1 MSPGQV
7 TPEVLWAQRS
17 SDSDPEKN
25 YVYLTISVPDVPP
38 KALQL
43 QLSPTGLVFTGT
55 SDTKKTTYHLELE
68 FYAEIDPE
76 KSKTHH
82 TAANIQ
88 LILHKKDL
96 TLDYWPRLLK
106 GDKKVHFLRT
116 DFDKWV
122 DEDEQNEAPE
132 EDYLN
137 QFGGGLGDDSG
148 FGGIDFSKLGAGVGG
163 GDAAAPGAGEAT
175 AEHARG
181 HDGTQQLSY
190 TFLAPRLE
198 ASTVSL
204 AEGHEAVCLFV
215 NDDAGAEVLE
225 HLAQLGVKVVAL
237 RCAGTNNVDLNKA
250 EALCLKVTSVPSY
263 SPHAVAEFTVGLLLT
278 ATRKY
283 HKAYNRTREGDFTLN
298 GLVGFNLYEKT
309 IGLIG
314 TGRIGLLTGRILAR
328 GMGCN
333 VIAYDPY
340 PNPKA
345 AAEHGVVYVDSLDK
359 LLKESDVVSLHCP
372 LMQSTHHI
380 LNDETFALMKR
391 GVVLVNSSRGGL
403 IDTKALIRG
412 HQAFLT
418 VEALQNIA
426 TSSIEGIIEKTSQ

>member
-38 KALQL
+38 KSLQL
-43 QLSPTGLVFTGT
+43 KLSPTGLVFTGT
-55 SDTKKTTYHLELE
+55 SETKKTTYHLELE

-76 KSKTHH
+76 NSKTHH

-88 LILHKKDL
+88 LILRKKEL
-96 TLDYWPRLLK
+96 TLEYWPRLLK
-106 GDKKVHFLRT
+106 SSKKVHFLRT

-132 EDYLN
+132 DDYLN
-137 QFGGGLGDDSG
+137 QFGGGLGDDGG
-148 FGGIDFSKLGAGVGG
+148 FGGIDFSKLGGG
-163 GDAAAPGAGEAT
+163 
-175 AEHARG
+175 
-181 HDGTQQLSY
+181 
-190 TFLAPRLE
+190 
-198 ASTVSL
+198 
-204 AEGHEAVCLFV
+204 
-215 NDDAGAEVLE
+215 
-225 HLAQLGVKVVAL
+225 
-237 RCAGTNNVDLNKA
+237 CAGTNNVDLKKA
-250 EALCLKVTSVPSY
+250 EALGLKVISVPSY

-298 GLVGFNLYEKT
+298 GLVGFNLHEKT
-309 IGLIG
+309 VGLIG

-333 VIAYDPY
+333 VIAHDPY
-340 PNPKA
+340 PNVKA
-345 AAEHGVVYVDSLDK
+345 AEEHGVVYVDSLEE
-359 LLKESDVVSLHCP
+359 LLRESDVVSLHCP
-372 LMQSTHHI
+372 LMQSTRHI
-380 LNDETFALMKR
+380 LNDKTFALMKP

-426 TSSIEGIIEKTSQ
+426 TSSIEGIIEKASQ